1 MKLNFRIVQAFT
13 TATMFSYWAVRFV
26 THPYHAHLSML
37 IMGAV
42 AVALSE
48 VGYRAGRKEKEDE
61 LVKVR

>member
-1 MKLNFRIVQAFT
+1 
-13 TATMFSYWAVRFV
+13 
-26 THPYHAHLSML
+26 ML